1 MAIKEANNTI
11 VINHAVDPVI
21 LSPKSRDDG
30 KGIEEFEFPDSSLA
44 ASHVFYKRDFGRA
57 VASDGMVSQKGKFS
71 VVREVVTAAGKRR
84 TLVQT
89 LNLAVNAD
97 VTAADTE
104 EDIKH
109 LAQFMLDNAAD
120 LASGK
125 YSS

>member
-11 VINHAVDPVI
+11 IINHAVDPVT
-21 LSPKSRDDG
+21 LLALSRDDG
-30 KGIEEFEFPDSSLA
+30 KGIEEFEFPDSSLT
-44 ASHVFYKRDFGRA
+44 ASHVFYKRDFGRM

-89 LNLAVNAD
+89 LNLSVNAD
-97 VTAADTE
+97 VTAANTE

-109 LAQFMLDNAAD
+109 LAQFMLDNATD
-120 LASGK
+120 LANGK